1 MPIRRIAATAAFAA
15 VALAPSASA
24 SVDDHLFA
32 VNATRANLAE
42 VATARLALGKSD
54 TAAVRTYARKMIADH
69 TAAQKSLA
77 GIAKNTGTTLPKQ
90 PSKLQRAEA
99 TRLSR
104 LSGDAF
110 DSAYLRRQVSD
121 HRKALSTMLLE
132 LDTGTVAALRDFAG
146 ATAPVVRMHL
156 NMAKEARSEI

>member
-1 MPIRRIAATAAFAA
+1 MPVRPLPPPAAVAA

-42 VATARLALGKSD
+42 VAAARLALNKSD

-69 TAAQKSLA
+69 TAAQKKLA
-77 GIAKNTGTTLPKQ
+77 GIAKTTNTTLPKQ
-90 PSKLQRAEA
+90 PTKLQRAEA
-99 TRLSR
+99 ARLSR

-132 LDTGTVAALRDFAG
+132 LDTGTVAALRDFAA

-156 NMAKEARSEI
+156 SMAKEARSEI